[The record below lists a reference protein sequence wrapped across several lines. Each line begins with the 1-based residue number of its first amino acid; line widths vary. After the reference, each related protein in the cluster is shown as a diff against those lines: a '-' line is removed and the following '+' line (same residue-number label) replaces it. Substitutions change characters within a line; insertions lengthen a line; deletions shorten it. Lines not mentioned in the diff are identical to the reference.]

1 MDNTE
6 LWILAIIITI
16 ITYMIWHAYANRD
29 EKEKE
34 SALEPFKWG
43 AKEIGEVVKED
54 KTSIIAFM
62 VLSITPL
69 LILGGFV
76 LFIKNILEK
85 LFA

>member
-1 MDNTE
+1 MGNTE
-6 LWILAIIITI
+6 LWALAIIITI
-16 ITYMIWHAYANRD
+16 IAYIMWYAYANRN
-29 EKEKE
+29 EKEKP

-76 LFIKNILEK
+76 LFIKNVLEK
-85 LFA
+85 LLS